1 MFKIKTPVAWQ
12 IYDNIVYIFD
22 DKNRT
27 TYTLDGTGLL
37 IWKCIA
43 AGYTLTDI
51 FKTVAEAYMIDVE
64 LIKEDV
70 VEFIEEL
77 KGCDL
82 LEVVE

>member
-12 IYDNIVYIFD
+12 IYDNVVYIFD
-22 DKNRT
+22 DKNRE

-43 AGYTLTDI
+43 AGYALNKI
-51 FKTVAEAYMIDVE
+51 LKAVAEAYLVDVKLVE
-64 LIKEDV
+64 QDV

-77 KGCDL
+77 KSCDL
-82 LEVVE
+82 LEVI

>member
-12 IYDNIVYIFD
+12 IYDDILYIFD
-22 DKNRT
+22 DKNRE

-43 AGYTLTDI
+43 SGYTYEEI
-51 FKTVAEAYMIDVE
+51 FKTVADAYVMDVE
-64 LIKEDV
+64 LIRENV

-77 KGCDL
+77 KNCDL
-82 LEVVE
+82 LEVVA